1 MDLNEFLETLSELVK
16 HGFISKE
23 EVYPEAVR
31 KAREIGTKHSRIHAS
46 LIKQVHPRGTTH
58 LNFTVRVL

>member
-31 KAREIGTKHSRIHAS
+31 KAREIGQNT
-46 LIKQVHPRGTTH
+46 LEFM
-58 LNFTVRVL
+58 LL